1 MQERQFRILFLNYV
15 HVFAFL
21 GVFHGLSCYVFSR
34 FRQHVCLFFHYLA
47 HVALLFV
54 GAFSD
59 DDALVQPN
67 SPPVQIPANTGERTS
82 TIKRLDQLRHAKG
95 PIPTAV
101 LRRELHVMMQ

>member
-1 MQERQFRILFLNYV
+1 MRERQFRNVLFYF

-21 GVFHGLSCYVFSR
+21 GAFHGLSCYVFSR
-34 FRQHVCLFFHYLA
+34 FRQHVCLFLHYLA

-59 DDALVQPN
+59 DVTDALVQPN
-67 SPPVQIPANTGERTS
+67 SPPVQIPANTGER

>member
-1 MQERQFRILFLNYV
+1 MFL
-15 HVFAFL
+15 
-21 GVFHGLSCYVFSR
+21 
-34 FRQHVCLFFHYLA
+34 HYLA

-59 DDALVQPN
+59 DVTDALVQPN
-67 SPPVQIPANTGERTS
+67 SPPVQIPANTGER

>member
-1 MQERQFRILFLNYV
+1 
-15 HVFAFL
+15 
-21 GVFHGLSCYVFSR
+21 
-34 FRQHVCLFFHYLA
+34 VCLFLHYLA
-47 HVALLFV
+47 PVALLFV
-54 GAFSD
+54 GALSD

-67 SPPVQIPANTGERTS
+67 SPPVQIPANTGER